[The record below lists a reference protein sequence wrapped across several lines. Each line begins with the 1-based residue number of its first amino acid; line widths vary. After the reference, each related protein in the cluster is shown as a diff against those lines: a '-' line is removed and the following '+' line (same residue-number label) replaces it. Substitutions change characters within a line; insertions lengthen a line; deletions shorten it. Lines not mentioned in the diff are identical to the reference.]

1 MNDNVQTR
9 WFKPVNRIGRITYV
23 MAIILSFAPFAYL
36 YFTYGEMANMSQFLA
51 GFASVAAAYGAAWI
65 IEPISYFPALG
76 TAGTYMGILAGSIA
90 QMRVP
95 GSVIAKEVAG
105 VEDGTQEAEIVGT
118 CGVAGTVVTN
128 LVILTLTAIFGTV
141 LIEVLPEVILAAM
154 STYILP
160 AIFGAVYAMFGGKG
174 KMLLSIPLLA
184 VVTLLN
190 LAVSTWK
197 VLPIPS
203 WSLIIISVLLGV
215 VVMRVFYKKGII
227 KG

>member
-9 WFKPVNRIGRITYV
+9 WFKPVNRIGRITYAL
-23 MAIILSFAPFAYL
+23 AIILSFAPFAYL
-36 YFTYGEMANMSQFLA
+36 YFTYGEMSSMSQFIS
-51 GFASVAAAYGAAWI
+51 GFISVASAYGAAWI

-95 GSVIAKEVAG
+95 GSMIAKEVAG
-105 VEDGTQEAEIVGT
+105 VEDNTQEGEIVGT
-118 CGVAGTVVTN
+118 CGVAGTVITN
-128 LVILTLTAIFGTV
+128 LIVLTLTAIFGT
-141 LIEVLPEVILAAM
+141 LILEVLPEVILAAM

-174 KMLLSIPLLA
+174 KMALSLPILA
-184 VVTLLN
+184 IMVLLN
-190 LAVSTWK
+190 WLLNEGY
-197 VLPIPS
+197 LPVPS
-203 WSLIIISVLLGV
+203 WVLMIVAVLLGV
-215 VVMRVFYKKGII
+215 ALMRVFYKKGII